1 MEKEI
6 YDTVLGFITLRLSA
20 RASRY
25 SLKISGKK
33 ITAIMPLK
41 GDEQRMLSF
50 IEENREKLIKAIQ
63 KQKAIP
69 LLNEQSNLQTTTF
82 RLHIFR
88 SNRNNFYMT
97 LENNILHIACPQ
109 ETNFEDKK
117 TQHQL
122 SLLLEKAL
130 RHEAKRLL
138 PQRIKTLSQQHGF
151 VFNEIKINNS
161 QTHWGSCS
169 SKKNISLSLSL
180 MLLPWFLIDYVLL
193 HELCH
198 TVEMNH
204 SDSFWELMNQVTD
217 NKALALRQRLKQYAI
232 LKTK

>member
-97 LENNILHIACPQ
+97 LE
-109 ETNFEDKK
+109 DKK

-180 MLLPWFLIDYVLL
+180 MLLPWYLIDYVLL